1 MLIMLF
7 AYPIAFLY
15 RLTAYIAHSS
25 FYILFSRNCT
35 IVLSVLLRLRKKQ
48 TVNFWRVPPIN
59 SFLFV
64 AFVTPTSAADS
75 ISVLFSALCATIM
88 FSIPFTAFSH
98 ILSVI
103 CSPIF
108 YIFVCQ
114 LFFYLNQYVFAV
126 WQFARLVK
134 IIRTFIP
141 NRAYMFVILISP
153 IWSKNA
159 IFANQI

>member
-48 TVNFWRVPPIN
+48 TVNFWRVPLIN

-75 ISVLFSALCATIM
+75 ISVLFSALCATVM

-114 LFFYLNQYVFAV
+114 LFFHLNQYIFTVYYV
-126 WQFARLVK
+126 GLVQK
-134 IIRTFIP
+134 TLSETITIRT
-141 NRAYMFVILISP
+141 NRTAVT
-153 IWSKNA
+153 A
-159 IFANQI
+159 ADDTFAK